1 MREVFVETHKRT
13 IGKIVSWRIILT
25 FANFSYTYAV
35 TGDWQAG
42 LTVAGIAAIF
52 NTMIYWS
59 HERVW
64 NIFSWGK
71 KIKVDETETVVY
83 K

>member
-1 MREVFVETHKRT
+1 MLNTYTETHKRT
-13 IGKIVSWRIILT
+13 IGKIISWRVILT
-25 FANFSYTYAV
+25 FANFGYTYAV
-35 TGDWQAG
+35 TGDWRAG

-52 NTMIYWS
+52 NTIIYWS